1 METLLMTQ
9 ALDERDLLRKR
20 IFDKITKTS
29 FVCAVGKDEE
39 SNEEE
44 IKSAYQSVV
53 DLIDRYKRLESAII
67 KSNATTMVTIRED
80 TMSVAEAIVLKNRL
94 HSNSA
99 SAKVMACFEAQLAF
113 TIEDEYK
120 KAVQVM
126 DRKNLEVERAGKE
139 MMQSLVS
146 GESSDKTTAAEL
158 VDKYIEQNKVSL
170 VDPLDSVKLVE
181 ELRSDLLTL
190 SKDIDVAIKVSNATT
205 TIEF

>member
-1 METLLMTQ
+1 MISSLYVMDSQ
-9 ALDERDLLRKR
+9 
-20 IFDKITKTS
+20 
-29 FVCAVGKDEE
+29 EE

-44 IKSAYQSVV
+44 IKSAYQSIM
-53 DLIDRYKRLESAII
+53 DLIDRYKRLESAIV

-94 HSNSA
+94 HSNSP
-99 SAKVMACFEAQLAF
+99 SARVMACFEAQLAF
-113 TIEDEYK
+113 TIEEAYK

-126 DRKNLEVERAGKE
+126 DRKNLEVERTGKE

-181 ELRSDLLTL
+181 ELRSGLLTL